1 MISRSEINKS
11 EYQSCQV
18 AILDQV
24 ALIRVPSSLSGVEA
38 DVFKQEF
45 QHICESNPT
54 LIRAE
59 LDFSQTYFMDSCGI
73 GALVNIRKTAQKHN
87 LELILTNVSLQPML
101 SLTTAGLHTVFPI
114 RQTKLEDDLRKTLRS
129 PKDRI
134 QQKKIPLPTTHPS
147 VNSKAKRVVDII
159 GALVGLGITAILF
172 IPIAIAIQLDDPGPI
187 FFGQI
192 RCSWMGG
199 SFKMWKFR
207 SMVTNAEELKAK
219 LKPQNEADG
228 DLLFKIGNDPRMTR
242 VGRFLRKTSLD
253 ELPQFWS
260 VLKGEMSLVGT
271 RPPTPDEIDQYEIA
285 YWQRL
290 DVKPGMTG
298 EWQVNGRS
306 TVKNF
311 EDVIELDLNYQKNWS
326 LLYDL
331 KLILKTIFIVF
342 SKKAGGS

>member
-1 MISRSEINKS
+1 MISKSEINKS

-24 ALIRVPSSLSGVEA
+24 ALIRVPSSFSGAEP
-38 DVFKQEF
+38 DVFKQDF

-54 LIRAE
+54 LIKAE

-73 GALVNIRKTAQKHN
+73 GALVNIRKTARQHD
-87 LELILTNVSLQPML
+87 LEVILINVSLQPMF
-101 SLTTAGLHTVFPI
+101 SLTTAGLHNVFPI
-114 RQTKLEDDLRKTLRS
+114 RQTTLDDNLAETLRS
-129 PKDRI
+129 PKNKI

-147 VNSKAKRVVDII
+147 VNSKAKRAIDIA

-207 SMVTNAEELKAK
+207 SMVTNAEELKAE
-219 LKPQNEADG
+219 LEAQNKAKG
-228 DLLFKIGNDPRMTR
+228 PMFKIPKDPRMTR

-253 ELPQFWS
+253 ELPQFWN

-306 TVKNF
+306 TVENF
-311 EDVIELDLNYQKNWS
+311 EDVIKLDLNYQKNWS
-326 LLYDL
+326 LLYDI